1 MILYIL
7 LCGFPPFNGPNDPLI
22 MEKVFH
28 DILYFKVK
36 IGKYNFEGEEWDV
49 VSDDAKNFISR
60 ML

>member
-1 MILYIL
+1 
-7 LCGFPPFNGPNDPLI
+7 

-60 ML
+60 MLQKDPKKVNKE